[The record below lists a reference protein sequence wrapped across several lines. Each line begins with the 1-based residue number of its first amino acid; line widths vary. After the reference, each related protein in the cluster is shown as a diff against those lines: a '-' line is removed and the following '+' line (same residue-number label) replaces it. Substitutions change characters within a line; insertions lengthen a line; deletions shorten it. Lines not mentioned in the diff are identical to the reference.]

1 MTPQHYSLVLSAVG
15 GFFSLSPAAVAWAH
29 HPMPRPDT
37 GSGSPWFLMWFLG
50 AGVFVVA
57 FVATLAVFSIL
68 ERRQRAGSKAQQS
81 VRRS

>member
-1 MTPQHYSLVLSAVG
+1 MTPQHCPLVVVALGSLCSI
-15 GFFSLSPAAVAWAH
+15 GFTVAAWAH

-37 GSGSPWFLMWFLG
+37 SSRSPWSLLWFLG

-68 ERRQRAGSKAQQS
+68 ERRQRAGSNTRQS

>member
-1 MTPQHYSLVLSAVG
+1 MTSQPC
-15 GFFSLSPAAVAWAH
+15 PAAVTAAASLFSVGFVAAAWAH
-29 HPMPRPDT
+29 HPMPRPDS
-37 GSGSPWFLMWFLG
+37 SGGPPWSFLWFLG

-68 ERRQRAGSKAQQS
+68 DRRQRDGPNARQS

>member
-1 MTPQHYSLVLSAVG
+1 MTPQHCPLVVAGFG
-15 GFFSLSPAAVAWAH
+15 GFCNIGFAAAAWAH
-29 HPMPRPDT
+29 HPMTRPDT
-37 GSGSPWFLMWFLG
+37 SSGSPWSLLWFLG

-68 ERRQRAGSKAQQS
+68 ERRQRAGSNTRES